1 MARRASFDFDRCWQP
16 RLQLYDSNCDGML
29 DFDEF
34 SEGITMCQLDHL
46 FPRSLQ
52 RTLFDKIDT
61 DKVKT
66 KTSTVTYISKIKDM
80 KAGLLDARSEYL

>member
-1 MARRASFDFDRCWQP
+1 MSSPGTSHYNFRVPCSFSD
-16 RLQLYDSNCDGML
+16 QLYDSKCDGVL

-61 DKVKT
+61 NKV
-66 KTSTVTYISKIKDM
+66 
-80 KAGLLDARSEYL
+80 LLDCAATVHAFEEGTE